1 MTKMAPGMP
10 DRDRLAALVREVRDS
25 TTQIRAFLS
34 AEGLDDLPGNG
45 PLVLAAIASGVASTA
60 GMAAILGITEPAVDT
75 AISALVQ
82 HGYLCYQNAQ
92 AGHGQ
97 RRLMLADRARKAIGV
112 TRAALRRARWANF
125 PFRRGDI
132 VICSPPK
139 TGSTWVQ
146 AICAFLIFGSPEL
159 PASMSELSA
168 WLDDPDTLRD
178 DVYAHFAAQEHRRI
192 LKAHL
197 SLSDIPIDARATYI
211 AVGRHPLDAALSM
224 YHQMIQIGRSG
235 LAPPRDELFQMF
247 DTGSSQLSGFFDLM
261 LRDLS
266 AAWTRRDHQNL
277 MLIHYEDLYTDLE
290 GEMRRIAA
298 RLGIAVPEATWP
310 DLVKAATFEQMR
322 ATADRFVPAELNLK
336 DRVAFFRNGVCGDG
350 RALFTDAELAR
361 YRVRA
366 AQLAAPDVLAWLHRE

>member
-1 MTKMAPGMP
+1 MAPTVSGL
-10 DRDRLAALVREVRDS
+10 DRLAALVREVRDS
-25 TTQIRAFLS
+25 TAQVRPFLS
-34 AEGLDDLPGNG
+34 AEGMDDLPDNG
-45 PLVLAAIASGVASTA
+45 PLVLGAIASGVASTA
-60 GMAAILGITEPAVDT
+60 ALAAILGIAEPAADA
-75 AISALVQ
+75 AISALIR
-82 HGYLCYQNAQ
+82 HGYLWYQNAP
-92 AGHGQ
+92 AEHG
-97 RRLMLADRARKAIGV
+97 RRRPILTDRARKVIGV

-125 PFRRGDI
+125 PFRPGDI

-146 AICAFLIFGSPEL
+146 AICAFLIFQSPEL

-178 DVYAHFAAQEHRRI
+178 EVYAHFAAQEHRRI

-197 SLSDIPIDARATYI
+197 SLGDLPIDARAIYI

-224 YHQMIQIGRSG
+224 YHQMTQIGRSG
-235 LAPPRDELFQMF
+235 LASPHHELFHMF

-266 AAWTRRDHQNL
+266 AAWARRGDPNL
-277 MLIHYEDLYTDLE
+277 MLLHYEDLATDLE

-298 RLGIAVPEATWP
+298 RLGITVPDDAWP
-310 DLVKAATFEQMR
+310 VLVKAATFAQMR
-322 ATADRFVPAELNLK
+322 ATADTFVPAELNLK
-336 DRVAFFRNGVCGDG
+336 DGAAFFRSGVCGEG

-366 AQLAAPDVLAWLHRE
+366 AQLASPEVLTWLHRD

>member
-1 MTKMAPGMP
+1 
-10 DRDRLAALVREVRDS
+10 VH
-25 TTQIRAFLS
+25 AFLS
-34 AEGLDDLPGNG
+34 AEGFNDLPDDG
-45 PLVLAAIASGVASTA
+45 PLVLGAIASGLGSTA
-60 GMAAILGITEPAVDT
+60 EMAAILGSTEPKVDA
-75 AISALVQ
+75 AISTLVR
-82 HGYLCYQNAQ
+82 HGYLEYQNAS
-92 AGHGQ
+92 AGHGG
-97 RRLMLADRARKAIGV
+97 RRLILADRARKVIGV

-178 DVYAHFAAQEHRRI
+178 EVYAHFAAQEHRRI

-197 SLSDIPIDARATYI
+197 SLSDIPLDERAIYI
-211 AVGRHPLDAALSM
+211 TVGRHPLDAALSM
-224 YHQMIQIGRSG
+224 YHQMTQIGRSG
-235 LAPPRDELFQMF
+235 LASPRDELFHMF
-247 DTGSSQLSGFFDLM
+247 DTGSSRLRGFFDLM

-266 AAWTRRDHQNL
+266 AAWARRDDPNL

-298 RLGIAVPEATWP
+298 RLGVTVPDATWP
-310 DLVKAATFEQMR
+310 ALVKAATFEQMR
-322 ATADRFVPAELNLK
+322 ATADQFVPAELQLK
-336 DRVAFFRNGVCGDG
+336 DRVAFFRSGLSGEG

-366 AQLAAPDVLAWLHRE
+366 AQLAPPEVLAWLHRE